1 MTHFLSLD
9 ETTLK
14 QHNAYWTA
22 KEIAQQPSSWRNTA
36 AIVEQHS
43 AAINDFLSPILALP
57 GLQIILTGAGTSAY
71 VGEALAP
78 HVTEKT
84 SLDVRAIS
92 TTDIVSNPLGY
103 LQQHTPTLLISYAR
117 SGNSPESVAAVKLAD
132 QVLDN
137 CFHLLITCNETGQL
151 AQQAQGRSNS
161 YCLLMP
167 AETLD
172 ESFAMTSS
180 FTSMLLATL
189 CIFTPD
195 EQQLETLAEQCEHLL
210 ANQLEE
216 IREFADSPMQRIV
229 FLGAGSLVGY
239 AKEAA
244 LKCLELTNGD
254 VISYFES
261 PLGFRHGPKTIIDDK
276 TAIVLMASNHPYSS
290 QYDADLYEELLKDQ
304 QCMSVTRLQ
313 GATRPRALEDVW
325 QGLYYIVY
333 CQVFAFY
340 KSISL
345 GLTPDNP
352 CPTGEVN
359 RVVKGVTI
367 YPLNV

>member
-14 QHNAYWTA
+14 QQNAYWTA
-22 KEIAQQPSSWRNTA
+22 REIAQQPSSWRNTA
-36 AIVEQHS
+36 AIVEQRH
-43 AAINDFLSPILALP
+43 AALHDFLSPILALP
-57 GLQIILTGAGTSAY
+57 DVQIVLTGAGTSAY

-78 HVTEKT
+78 HITEKT

-103 LQQHTPTLLISYAR
+103 LQQHTPTLLVSYAR
-117 SGNSPESVAAVKLAD
+117 SGNSPESVAAVELAD

-137 CFHLLITCNETGQL
+137 CFHLVITCNEQGQL

-161 YCLLMP
+161 FCLLMP

-195 EQQLETLAEQCEHLL
+195 EQQLESLAQQVEHLL
-210 ANQLEE
+210 ATGLDDIKTLAET
-216 IREFADSPMQRIV
+216 SMQRIV
-229 FLGAGSLVGY
+229 FLGAGSLIGY

-276 TAIVLMASNHPYSS
+276 TAIILMASNNLYSS
-290 QYDADLYEELLKDQ
+290 KYDADLYKELVNDQ
-304 QCMSVTRLQ
+304 QCMSVTQLQ
-313 GATRPRALEDVW
+313 SGHQSTTLEDVW

-340 KSISL
+340 KSMSL